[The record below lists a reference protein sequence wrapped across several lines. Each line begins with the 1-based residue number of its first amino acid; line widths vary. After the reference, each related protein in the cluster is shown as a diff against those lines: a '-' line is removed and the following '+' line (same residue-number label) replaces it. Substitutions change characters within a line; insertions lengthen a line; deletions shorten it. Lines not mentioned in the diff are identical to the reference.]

1 VLIFERYLI
10 ATAYRPY
17 AVDTPKTLRHNGL
30 APSPGSAQK
39 TARRLAGH
47 LLAAVGSQR
56 CSAGWLPTTRRR
68 AASPLPLACCV
79 AGRSFGLAPTRPTWG
94 SGRRT
99 LDRIC
104 RIPSAR
110 PALVIGKCWLACTGR
125 GRRRRQS
132 ILHPFGGREAG
143 RLSRGEGAACWRAKL
158 VTARLAPAAIST
170 PSTVPVA
177 HPIMEATNWLAP
189 GTCPTMAF
197 GFLLFCSP
205 KWVGGIAFANGA
217 NRYEIVVAKKARA
230 CAAGPRPPTE
240 RPARV
245 EPRPWRW
252 PSAGKG
258 PPGFRARALDTAVA
272 RISSGA
278 DLKCLALKCYGP

>member
-1 VLIFERYLI
+1 
-10 ATAYRPY
+10 
-17 AVDTPKTLRHNGL
+17 LRHNGL

-56 CSAGWLPTTRRR
+56 CSAGWLPTIRRR

-79 AGRSFGLAPTRPTWG
+79 AGRSFGLASTRPTWG
-94 SGRRT
+94 SGHRA

-104 RIPSAR
+104 RIPSRPTGPSHREVLARLHRQGSTPAAVDFAALR
-110 PALVIGKCWLACTGR
+110 PAERRAGYRAAKAPRAGGPSSSRPGLPQPRSAPRAPCPWPTQSW
-125 GRRRRQS
+125 RRRIGLRQAHVPPWPLAS
-132 ILHPFGGREAG
+132 CCFVPRNG
-143 RLSRGEGAACWRAKL
+143 WRD
-158 VTARLAPAAIST
+158 
-170 PSTVPVA
+170 
-177 HPIMEATNWLAP
+177 
-189 GTCPTMAF
+189 C
-197 GFLLFCSP
+197 FC
-205 KWVGGIAFANGA
+205 KRTFWEA

-240 RPARV
+240 RPARI

-272 RISSGA
+272 RTA
-278 DLKCLALKCYGP
+278 LVRPLNVWPLNVMALKCYGP